1 MKKLLKTSLKHARK
15 FAENLEKALINDKE
29 T

>member
-1 MKKLLKTSLKHARK
+1 MKKLLKTSLKQAKK
-15 FAENLEKALINDKE
+15 FAENLEKALINDRE